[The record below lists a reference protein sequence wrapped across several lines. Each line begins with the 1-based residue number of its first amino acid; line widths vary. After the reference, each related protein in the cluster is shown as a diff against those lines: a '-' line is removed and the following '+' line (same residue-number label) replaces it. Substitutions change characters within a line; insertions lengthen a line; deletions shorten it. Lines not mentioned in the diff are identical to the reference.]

1 MAALSFLHVVAAHNA
16 YLIMAKLVLCI
27 HFLGMGT
34 PVLCLAKE
42 ASAIAPGAGCLVKK
56 DKDRN
61 VAYFPS

>member
-16 YLIMAKLVLCI
+16 YLIMAKPVLCI

-42 ASAIAPGAGCLVKK
+42 ASAIAPGAGYLVKK